1 MQHSAIFTAP
11 YTVQYETFKRNTGL
25 VSCGMENNPSLDSA
39 ALATLYRKTVLSFP
53 RLMVAVLVLALC
65 FFAWQA
71 RHFSIDASADALL
84 LENDQDLQIY
94 RSSLK
99 RYGTGDFLVVTYDPT
114 GDLFSKDSL
123 THLATLR
130 DELAEVSSVESIF
143 SLLEVPLLTSS
154 GASLTE
160 LTAGVPTLATH
171 PNSNLE
177 LVKQEI
183 TNSPVFRDLIVS
195 KDASTTA
202 LRLNLTED
210 DLYTDLHAQ
219 RSALRLKQL
228 QGELTS
234 EEISQLDAVSTEF
247 DVVRRDFNQ
256 KRHEDISTIRSIL
269 EKHQD
274 QATMHL
280 GGVPMVSDDMVTYIA
295 RDLVVFGTG
304 VVLFILATLTFIFR
318 RLRWVLLPVA
328 SCFFAGITVMGFLS
342 VIGWKVTVISSNFL
356 SLMFIITMS
365 MNIHLVVRF
374 RQLKIDYPELEHIDR
389 VWLASRRMFWPCLY
403 TALTTIIGFCS
414 LVFSG
419 IKPVIDFGLMMS
431 IGLIATFLT
440 SFLLFPSLLVLI
452 GPLKHDG
459 EADKPVTATA
469 ILAKITDKG
478 GKWILMLAAVLAII
492 SAVGIS
498 KLIVENS
505 FINYFRS
512 HTEIHQGMKLI
523 DNKLGGTT
531 PLDVLLDLT
540 EEEKVDECADTSEMS
555 EEDIEFCEELALFE
569 DDESEDPWFTPYK
582 VERIKAAHDYLD
594 SLPAVGKVLSLASIL
609 RTGEAINNDEEFTP
623 FQLELLYKK
632 IPPDMR
638 VELIDPYVSIDD
650 NQARISMRILDSL
663 PDLRRKELL
672 EQISTELETE
682 VGIPPEQFQISGIL
696 VLYNNMLQSLF
707 QSQIQTIGA
716 VLLGIAI
723 MFLILFRSLKLAVIG
738 IVPNAL
744 AAAIVLGIMG
754 LAGLPLD
761 MMTITIATISI
772 GIAVDN
778 SIHYIYRFKEELP
791 KHRTYEETMFT
802 CHRNIGRAVL
812 YTSMTI
818 IFGFSILVFSNFVPT
833 IYFGVLT
840 ALAMFVALLAVLTL
854 LPKLI
859 LVFRPFG

>member
-1 MQHSAIFTAP
+1 MQ
-11 YTVQYETFKRNTGL
+11 
-25 VSCGMENNPSLDSA
+25 NNPPLDSA
-39 ALATLYRKTVLSFP
+39 ALPTLYRKTVLTFP
-53 RLMVAVLVLALC
+53 RVIVALLLLALC

-71 RHFSIDASADALL
+71 RQFSLDASADALL
-84 LENDQDLQIY
+84 LENDKDLQIY
-94 RSSLK
+94 RASLQ
-99 RYGTGDFLVVTYDPT
+99 RYGTGDFLVVTYDPE
-114 GDLFSKDSL
+114 GELFNSASL
-123 THLATLR
+123 DHLGTLR
-130 DELAEVSSVESIF
+130 DELAEVESVESIF
-143 SLLEVPLLTSS
+143 SILDVPLLTSS
-154 GASLTE
+154 GISLTE
-160 LTAGVPTLATH
+160 LTAGVPTLASH
-171 PNSNLE
+171 PDSDLA
-177 LVKQEI
+177 LVQEEI
-183 TNSPVFRDLIVS
+183 TDSPVFSDLIVS
-195 KDASTTA
+195 KDATTTA
-202 LRLNLTED
+202 LQLNLKADAAYAE
-210 DLYTDLHAQ
+210 LHAQ

-234 EEISQLDAVSTEF
+234 EEAIQLTSVNTEF
-247 DVVRRDFNQ
+247 DAVRSDFNK
-256 KRHEDISTIRSIL
+256 KRHNDITAIRSIL
-269 EKHQD
+269 ERHEDK
-274 QATMHL
+274 AVMHL
-280 GGVPMVSDDMVTYIA
+280 GGVPMVSDDMVSYIA
-295 RDLVVFGTG
+295 RDLVVFGAG
-304 VVLFILATLTFIFR
+304 VVLFILATLTIIFR
-318 RLRWVLLPVA
+318 RLRWVLLPVS
-328 SCFFAGITVMGFLS
+328 SCLFAGLTVMGFLS
-342 VIGWKVTVISSNFL
+342 LIGWKVTVISSNFL

-374 RQLKIDYPELEHIDR
+374 RQLKIDHPELEHVDL
-389 VWLASRRMFWPCLY
+389 VWLATRRMFWPCLY

-419 IKPVIDFGLMMS
+419 IKPVIDFGWMMS
-431 IGLIATFLT
+431 IGLVVTFLT

-452 GPLKHDG
+452 GQLENDG
-459 EADKPVTATA
+459 EADKPVTVTSMLAKFTEKRGNWIL
-469 ILAKITDKG
+469 ILAVI
-478 GKWILMLAAVLAII
+478 LAIT

-498 KLIVENS
+498 RLIVENS

-512 HTEIHQGMKLI
+512 HTEIYQGMKLI

-540 EEEKVDECADTSEMS
+540 EEEEDECADIESLS
-555 EEDIEFCEELALFE
+555 AEDAEFCEEMALLEGEEE
-569 DDESEDPWFTPYK
+569 DDEEQWFTPYK
-582 VERIKAAHDYLD
+582 IDRIKAVHDYLD
-594 SLPAVGKVLSLASIL
+594 AQPAIGKVLSLASVL
-609 RTGEAINNDEEFTP
+609 RTGEAINDDEEFTP
-623 FQLELLYKK
+623 FELEILYKK
-632 IPPDMR
+632 IPEDMR
-638 VELIDPYVSIDD
+638 AELIDPYISIED

-672 EQISTELETE
+672 EQINTELETE
-682 VGIPPEQFQISGIL
+682 VGIPGEEFQVSGIL

-716 VLLGIAI
+716 VLLGIAV

-791 KHRTYEETMFT
+791 KHSSYEATMHT
-802 CHRNIGRAVL
+802 CHKNIGRAVL

-818 IFGFSILVFSNFVPT
+818 IFGFSILVFSNFIPT
-833 IYFGVLT
+833 IYFGLLT

-859 LVFRPFG
+859 LVFKPFGSA

>member
-1 MQHSAIFTAP
+1 MIVSMQ
-11 YTVQYETFKRNTGL
+11 
-25 VSCGMENNPSLDSA
+25 NNPPLDSA
-39 ALATLYRKTVLSFP
+39 PLPGLYRKTVLSFP
-53 RLMVAVLVLALC
+53 RIMVALLVLVLC
-65 FFAWQA
+65 FFAYEA
-71 RHFSIDASADALL
+71 REFSLDASADALL
-84 LENDQDLQIY
+84 LENDKDLQIY
-94 RSSLK
+94 RASLQ
-99 RYGTGDFLVVTYDPT
+99 RYGTGDFLVVTYDPE
-114 GDLFSKDSL
+114 GDLFNTDSL
-123 THLATLR
+123 NHLTTLR
-130 DELAEVSSVESIF
+130 DELATVDSVESVF
-143 SLLEVPLLTSS
+143 SILEVPLLTSS
-154 GASLTE
+154 GISLTE
-160 LTAGVPTLATH
+160 LTAGVPTLASH
-171 PNSNLE
+171 PDSDLE

-183 TNSPVFRDLIVS
+183 TSSPVFSDLIVS

-202 LRLNLTED
+202 LQLNLKADAT
-210 DLYTDLHAQ
+210 YSALHAQ

-228 QGELTS
+228 QGDLSGEEEL
-234 EEISQLDAVSTEF
+234 ELNAVNIEFDAVRGEF
-247 DVVRRDFNQ
+247 NK
-256 KRHEDISTIRSIL
+256 KRHDDITAIRAILAQHED
-269 EKHQD
+269 K
-274 QATMHL
+274 AVMHL

-295 RDLVVFGTG
+295 RDLVVFGAG
-304 VVLFILATLTFIFR
+304 VVLFILATLTLIFR

-328 SCFFAGITVMGFLS
+328 SCLFAGLTVMGFLS
-342 VIGWKVTVISSNFL
+342 LIGWKVTVISSNFL

-374 RQLKIDYPELEHIDR
+374 RQLKIDYPALNHVDR
-389 VWLASRRMFWPCLY
+389 VWLATRRMFWPCLY

-419 IKPVIDFGLMMS
+419 IKPVIDFGWMMS
-431 IGLIATFLT
+431 IGLVVTFLT
-440 SFLLFPSLLVLI
+440 SFLLFPSLLAMI
-452 GPLKHDG
+452 GPLENDG
-459 EADKPVTATA
+459 EADKPVAVTALLARLTDKAGNWILILAA
-469 ILAKITDKG
+469 ILAI
-478 GKWILMLAAVLAII
+478 V

-498 KLIVENS
+498 RLIVENS

-512 HTEIHQGMKLI
+512 HTEIYQGMKLI

-531 PLDVLLDLT
+531 PLDVLVDLT
-540 EEEKVDECADTSEMS
+540 EEEEEDECADTSQMS
-555 EEDIEFCEELALFE
+555 EEDAELCEELALFGDEE
-569 DDESEDPWFTPYK
+569 DEEEQWFTPYK
-582 VERIKAAHDYLD
+582 VERIKAVHDYLD
-594 SLPAVGKVLSLASIL
+594 AQPAIGKVLSLASIL

-623 FQLELLYKK
+623 FELELLYKK
-632 IPPDMR
+632 IPDDMR
-638 VELIDPYVSIDD
+638 GELIDPYISIED
-650 NQARISMRILDSL
+650 NEARISMRILDSL

-672 EQISTELETE
+672 EQIRTELETE
-682 VGIPPEQFQISGIL
+682 VGIPQEQFQVSGIL

-791 KHRTYEETMFT
+791 KHASYVETMHT

-818 IFGFSILVFSNFVPT
+818 IFGFSILVFSNFIPT
-833 IYFGVLT
+833 IYFGLLT

-859 LVFRPFG
+859 LVFKPFGPANGSV